1 MVGEGVKQMFEKQQ
15 SKRRRQAE
23 WDRQHVITVSTHLNE
38 MENAFFRL
46 ACALEGTTRYAV
58 MQKLV
63 RDWVENWYATNSAKD
78 VLPE

>member
-1 MVGEGVKQMFEKQQ
+1 MVGEGVKQMFEQKQ

-46 ACALEGTTRYAV
+46 ACAWTAPRGTPSCR
-58 MQKLV
+58 
-63 RDWVENWYATNSAKD
+63 NWSGTG
-78 VLPE
+78 